1 MVLMA
6 MTPDYA
12 RGYENG
18 KQESAA
24 RIRELEADVARK
36 DAALA
41 AVDII
46 LTEFTELKLPPP
58 RQFMYMNEVGRLRL
72 WMLCPQEA
80 IEKTHDARALIVT
93 ALTE

>member
-24 RIRELEADVARK
+24 RVRELEADVARK

-41 AVDII
+41 AMYSATEPIAIADEHDITSEEGYVSI
-46 LTEFTELKLPPP
+46 
-58 RQFMYMNEVGRLRL
+58 NENTRK
-72 WMLCPQEA
+72 A
-80 IEKTHDARALIVT
+80 IVRARALIAA
-93 ALTE
+93 ALTEMPK